1 MLMCNALSHVFICW
15 YFFKLFINLHISAT
29 FYFSSFDICSFINTL
44 IYLLIHP
51 SIYPYI
57 YLNLLSFKLIVCIIW
72 MLHLFMY
79 NMLPSETWAL
89 GTHKT
94 CLQVLLYVYKPLLR
108 SIYSFFFLFNL
119 FDFFLIVYLLIFFLI
134 KLIFFAEGSYGK
146 KLLLCNVAVVN
157 GPSDS
162 KWSTVVANRLRIP
175 KVAVGTIQAFS
186 HTEKRGDR

>member
-1 MLMCNALSHVFICW
+1 MCNALSHVFICW

-51 SIYPYI
+51 STYPYI

-119 FDFFLIVYLLIFFLI
+119 FDFFF
-134 KLIFFAEGSYGK
+134 
-146 KLLLCNVAVVN
+146 
-157 GPSDS
+157 
-162 KWSTVVANRLRIP
+162 NRLFIN
-175 KVAVGTIQAFS
+175 IFS
-186 HTEKRGDR
+186 HQINIFCWRFLWKKVTIV